1 MFSMIGKT
9 TKRTIDFKINKN
21 ILMNQARYLDY
32 NGEFYRNTEAIFQ
45 AGNRSFKYGDGIF
58 ETMRCDNGKIPLL
71 NYHIQ
76 RLQESMELLQFDR
89 PHKFGDDLILSRVE
103 ALLRKNDLLENECRV
118 RLAVFRDGDG
128 LYTPTTNAT
137 AYLLEVSRLDKK
149 VNIHNQAGL
158 IVDVF
163 PDHRKPINTLSGLK
177 TSNAL
182 LYVLAAN
189 YRKKHGLDDVV
200 ILNQDGFICES
211 SSSNIFV
218 IYQNTIYTPALT
230 EGCVRGVMRRS
241 IIDFAQ
247 ETGIEII
254 EAQISPHILNEAE
267 EIFLTNAV
275 HGMQCVLGYKKKR
288 YFNRLSKVFWG
299 QYEQW
304 LYKPSVD

>member
-1 MFSMIGKT
+1 MDT
-9 TKRTIDFKINKN
+9 V
-21 ILMNQARYLDY
+21 NQALITNPVLIFFTVLVILVLAPLIFKKIKVPHIVGIILAGVVVGPYGFHLLDRDSSFQIFGQVGLLYLMFLAGLEIDLY
-32 NGEFYRNTEAIFQ
+32 N
-45 AGNRSFKYGDGIF
+45 
-58 ETMRCDNGKIPLL
+58 
-71 NYHIQ
+71 
-76 RLQESMELLQFDR
+76 
-89 PHKFGDDLILSRVE
+89 
-103 ALLRKNDLLENECRV
+103 LLENECRV